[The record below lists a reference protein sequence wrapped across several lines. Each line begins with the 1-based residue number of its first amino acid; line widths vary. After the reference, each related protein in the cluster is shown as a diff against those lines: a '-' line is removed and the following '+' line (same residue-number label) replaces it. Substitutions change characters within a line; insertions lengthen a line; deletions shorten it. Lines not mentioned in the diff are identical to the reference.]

1 MLLVR
6 TVAALRRGSDREGLW
21 VLLGA
26 GDALLL
32 DFRAAS
38 MEVATG
44 NMLPAVHVG
53 TRLSLF
59 VKWGQRFPLYR
70 VGM

>member
-1 MLLVR
+1 M
-6 TVAALRRGSDREGLW
+6 
-21 VLLGA
+21 LLGA